1 MKQNARPATAAEI
14 TEIVGPL
21 DDAVL
26 VRTARDSSPRAQ
38 SRVCAAGN
46 AEEME
51 DHGAVYETR
60 TLKMR
65 EQIEAMKE
73 ISTKDEP
80 EYHGEIV
87 DFPPMM
93 TWLKP
98 VQTPH
103 PPIIVG
109 GTIQEL
115 SSHPTRRWRETDSN
129 SRSLVCEIGEIRG
142 EPGPFSFTD
151 DGSSVLP
158 FAVASLPKPAKP
170 EPNRL
175 K

>member
-115 SSHPTRRWRETDSN
+115 SSHPTRRWRETDFELPVPRLRNWRN
-129 SRSLVCEIGEIRG
+129 SRRAGTFQLHGRRLVRAAIRRRQ
-142 EPGPFSFTD
+142 FT
-151 DGSSVLP
+151 
-158 FAVASLPKPAKP
+158 
-170 EPNRL
+170 
-175 K
+175 